1 MAKTNFTRL
10 TDEELTAWSTE
21 LWQAERNQDFLSPF
35 ESSGANS
42 MVQKITEVKKTA
54 KGARAVFTLVN
65 DMEGDG
71 VVGDNQ
77 LEGNEEELK
86 AYDQAIQIDQLRNAN
101 RIQGRMADQK
111 SIVTFR
117 EQSRDKLAHWRADR
131 RNELAFLTMSG
142 VAYTFKPDGSTRVG
156 SQLPDLEFAADVS
169 APTTNR
175 YTRWDATNGLVT
187 SSVSNADLVAADILT
202 WDTIVDL
209 KAYARRK
216 YVRPMRSEGGYD
228 YYNLFVSPEAM
239 KSLKKDADFIA
250 AMHHAAKSGE
260 SNVLFKG
267 TAHGGMASGIMIDGV
282 NILEYR
288 HVYTTLGA
296 SSGSKWGGG
305 TVDGARLL
313 LTGAQ
318 ALAYAELGLPTWEEE
333 EFDYGN
339 SVGISVASTFG
350 YKKPVFRSL
359 QSGTDEDFGIVA
371 CDVAVVA

>member
-1 MAKTNFTRL
+1 MKTNFTRL

-21 LWQAERNQDFLSPF
+21 LWQAERDEDFLAPF
-35 ESSGANS
+35 ESTGPNA
-42 MVQKITEVKKTA
+42 MVQKITELKKTS

-117 EQSRDKLAHWRADR
+117 EQSRDKLAHWRGSR
-131 RNELAFLTMSG
+131 RSEIGFLTLSG
-142 VAYTFKPDGSTRVG
+142 VAYTFKTDGGTRVG
-156 SQLPDLEFAADVS
+156 SQLPDLEYAADVS

-175 YTRWDATNGLVT
+175 YVRWDATSGLIT
-187 SSVSNADLVAADILT
+187 TSVSNADLVAADTLT
-202 WDTIVDL
+202 WNTIVDL

-216 YVRPMRSEGGYD
+216 YVRSMRSEGGYEF
-228 YYNLFVSPEAM
+228 YNLFVSPEAM
-239 KSLKKDADFIA
+239 KALKKDDDFIQ

-267 TAHGGMASGIMIDGV
+267 TPHGGKNGILIDGV

-288 HVYTTLGA
+288 HVYNTLGA
-296 SSGSKWGGG
+296 ASGSKWGGG

-313 LTGAQ
+313 LCGAQ
-318 ALAYAELGLPTWEEE
+318 ALAFAELGMPTWEEE

-339 SVGISVASTFG
+339 SVGISTASTFG

-359 QSGTDEDFGIVA
+359 QSGTDEDFGVIA
-371 CDVAVVA
+371 CDVAAA

>member
-1 MAKTNFTRL
+1 MKTNFTRL

-21 LWQAERNQDFLSPF
+21 LWQAERDEDFLAPF
-35 ESSGANS
+35 ESTGPNA
-42 MVQKITEVKKTA
+42 MVQKITELKKTS

-117 EQSRDKLAHWRADR
+117 EQSRDKLAHWRGSR
-131 RNELAFLTMSG
+131 RSEIGFLTLSG
-142 VAYTFKPDGSTRVG
+142 VAYTFKTDGSTRVG
-156 SQLPDLEFAADVS
+156 SQLPDLEYAADVS

-175 YTRWDATNGLVT
+175 YVRWDAVDGLIT
-187 SSVSNADLVAADILT
+187 SSVSNADLVAADTLT
-202 WDTIVDL
+202 WNTIVDL

-216 YVRPMRSEGGYD
+216 YVRSMRSEGGYEF
-228 YYNLFVSPEAM
+228 YNLFVSPEAM
-239 KSLKKDADFIA
+239 KALKKDDDFIQ

-267 TAHGGMASGIMIDGV
+267 TPHGGKNGILIDGV

-288 HVYTTLGA
+288 HVYNTLGA
-296 SSGSKWGGG
+296 ASGSKWGGG

-313 LTGAQ
+313 LCGAQ
-318 ALAYAELGLPTWEEE
+318 ALAFAELGMPTWEEE

-339 SVGISVASTFG
+339 SVGISTASTFG

-359 QSGTDEDFGIVA
+359 QSGTDEDFGVIA
-371 CDVAVVA
+371 CDVAAA

>member
-1 MAKTNFTRL
+1 MKTNFTRL

-21 LWQAERNQDFLSPF
+21 LWQADRDEDFLAPF
-35 ESSGANS
+35 ESTGSSA
-42 MVQKITEVKKTA
+42 MIQKITELKSTS

-111 SIVTFR
+111 SIVNFR
-117 EQSRDKLAHWRADR
+117 EQSRDKLAHWRATR
-131 RNELAFLTMSG
+131 RSELALLTLSG
-142 VAYTFKPDGSTRVG
+142 VAYTFTTDGRTRTG

-175 YTRWDATNGLVT
+175 YVRWDATNGLVT
-187 SSVSNADLVAADILT
+187 SSVSNADLIAADTLT
-202 WDTIVDL
+202 WNTIVDL

-216 YVRPMRSEGGYD
+216 MVRSMRSEGGYEF
-228 YYNLFVSPEAM
+228 YNLFVSPEAM
-239 KSLKKDADFIA
+239 KALKKDDDFIA

-267 TAHGGMASGIMIDGV
+267 TQHGGKNGILIDGV

-288 HVYTTLGA
+288 QVYNTLGTGA
-296 SSGSKWGGG
+296 TKWGGG
-305 TVDGARLL
+305 SVDGARLL
-313 LTGAQ
+313 LCGAQ
-318 ALAYAELGLPTWEEE
+318 ALAYAELGMPTWEEE
-333 EFDYGN
+333 VYDYGN
-339 SVGISVASTFG
+339 SIGIATASVFG
-350 YKKPVFRSL
+350 YKKPVWRSL
-359 QSGTDEDFGIVA
+359 QSGTDEDFGVVA
-371 CDVAVVA
+371 CDVAAA

>member
-1 MAKTNFTRL
+1 MKTNFTRL

-21 LWQAERNQDFLSPF
+21 LWQAERNEDFLSAF
-35 ESSGANS
+35 ESTGANS
-42 MVQKITEVKKTA
+42 MIQKVTELKKTS

-71 VVGDNQ
+71 VIGDNQ

-86 AYDQAIQIDQLRNAN
+86 AYDQAITIDQLRNAN

-111 SIVTFR
+111 SIVNFR

-131 RNELAFLTMSG
+131 RNELAFLTLSG
-142 VAYTFKPDGSTRVG
+142 IAYTYKPDGSTRVG

-175 YTRWDATNGLVT
+175 YVRWDATNGLVT
-187 SSVSNADLVAADILT
+187 SSVSNADLVAADTLT
-202 WDTIVDL
+202 WNAIIDL

-216 YVRPMRSEGGYD
+216 FVRPMRTEGGYD

-239 KSLKKDADFIA
+239 KALKKDDDFIA

-267 TAHGGMASGIMIDGV
+267 TPRGGMNGIMIDGV

-288 HVYTTLGA
+288 HVFNTLGA

-313 LTGAQ
+313 LCGAQ
-318 ALAYAELGLPTWEEE
+318 AMAFAELGMPTWEEE
-333 EFDYGN
+333 IFDYGN
-339 SVGISVASTFG
+339 SYGISTASTFG
-350 YKKPVFRSL
+350 YKKPVWRSL
-359 QSGTDEDFGIVA
+359 QSGTDEDFGVVA
-371 CDVAVVA
+371 FDVAAA

>member
-21 LWQAERNQDFLSPF
+21 LWQAERNQDYLAVF
-35 ESSGANS
+35 ESSGSSS
-42 MVQKITEVKKTA
+42 MIQKVTELKKTA
-54 KGARAVFTLVN
+54 KGARAVITLVN

-86 AYDQAIQIDQLRNAN
+86 AYDQSIQIDQLRNAN

-117 EQSRDKLAHWRADR
+117 EQSRDKLAYWRAER
-131 RNELAFLTMSG
+131 RNELAFLTLSG
-142 VAYTFKPDGSTRVG
+142 VAYTFKTDGATRVG
-156 SQLPDLEFAADVS
+156 SQLPDLEFAADVT

-175 YTRWDATNGLVT
+175 YVRWDATTGLVT
-187 SSVSNADLVAADILT
+187 SSVSNADLVAADTLT

-216 YVRPMRSEGGYD
+216 YVRPMRTEGGYD

-267 TAHGGMASGIMIDGV
+267 TSHGGTNGLLIDGV

-288 HVYTTLGA
+288 NTYSTVGA
-296 SSGSKWGGG
+296 TSGSKWGGG

-313 LTGAQ
+313 LCGAQ
-318 ALAYAELGLPTWEEE
+318 ALGYAELGMPTWEEE

-359 QSGTDEDFGIVA
+359 QSGTDEDFGVVA
-371 CDVAVVA
+371 CDVAVAA